1 VFRFFGAKPGAA
13 PVSPSIDRRTSGGSS
28 SGVVYGAQHPP
39 VKPTV
44 YGAQHPPASVP
55 PIVVTA
61 PKLSAAAAPLST
73 RPPSPRPEPRRNSAD
88 ASVLKASAP
97 AVGGTAAM
105 TAAVDDDSF
114 GPSSSTVEELDRKLK
129 VLLYCVEEKTDDNDS
144 LWRRIHSLQEET
156 CRKLAQ
162 PVQVLPEDLVHV
174 DPSNAQA
181 SDNAVQ
187 QALLRSFERRIAELS
202 DLLDQL
208 AADNVHLQDQW
219 SVLIGAKNANSLVS
233 GNSTRERAG
242 TASSSATPAPAPAVV
257 AAAPA
262 AAASAANAT
271 TGSAESTV
279 TEAAAGGANDE
290 ELKVLRFSLKRK
302 ERLVVQLEAR
312 ISKQR
317 DAKRAL
323 AEDNA
328 QYESRLVALQSE
340 MEMALEK
347 EAGRRRD
354 AERALQKLRKRVID
368 IEKKVKEGR
377 RKSKKSAGDDKV
389 RSKSTEPKDG
399 DEGSASASSGGAS
412 SSSSSSGGGGSNSN
426 SNSNSNSSS
435 EKSASDEA
443 STSSDRSGDVGSSSE
458 SGGESDSSEDSDEDG
473 DSESK
478 DKATAV
484 VASVVEIE

>member
-1 VFRFFGAKPGAA
+1 VSSVFRFFGAKPGAA
-13 PVSPSIDRRTSGGSS
+13 PVSPSIDRRSS

-55 PIVVTA
+55 PIVVAA
-61 PKLSAAAAPLST
+61 PKLSPPPLST

-88 ASVLKASAP
+88 ANVVKASAAP
-97 AVGGTAAM
+97 AAM
-105 TAAVDDDSF
+105 SAAAVDDDSF

-162 PVQVLPEDLVHV
+162 PVQVLPDDLVHV

-242 TASSSATPAPAPAVV
+242 TASSSAPAPAPAVV

-262 AAASAANAT
+262 AAAAAAAAANVTA
-271 TGSAESTV
+271 GSAESTV
-279 TEAAAGGANDE
+279 AEAAAGGAANDE

-377 RKSKKSAGDDKV
+377 RKSKKSAGDDKA
-389 RSKSTEPKDG
+389 RSKSAEPKDG
-399 DEGSASASSGGAS
+399 DEGASASSGGAS
-412 SSSSSSGGGGSNSN
+412 SNSSNS
-426 SNSNSNSSS
+426 SSSS

-443 STSSDRSGDVGSSSE
+443 STSSDQSGDVGSSSE

-473 DSESK
+473 ESESK

-484 VASVVEIE
+484 VASVVEIDE